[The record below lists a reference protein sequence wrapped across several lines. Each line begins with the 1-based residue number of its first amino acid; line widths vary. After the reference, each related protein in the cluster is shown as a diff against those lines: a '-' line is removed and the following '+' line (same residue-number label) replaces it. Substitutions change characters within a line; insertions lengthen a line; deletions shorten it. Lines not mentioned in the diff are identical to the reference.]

1 MHFLNLAFLA
11 KKATKNQ
18 NFMKNNSVIFLFE
31 PVWPTDVKMIKI
43 EYNLLQKSTK
53 ENIGPKFP
61 KIYVYK

>member
-1 MHFLNLAFLA
+1 
-11 KKATKNQ
+11 
-18 NFMKNNSVIFLFE
+18 MKNNSVILLFE

-43 EYNLLQKSTK
+43 EYNLFQKSTK